1 VSRLS
6 HTLARGVEARRTTSS
21 HRRSREA
28 VLSSL
33 LAKRA
38 AAHRAGL
45 HQLEKQLRSQI
56 LWGLPMIR
64 VMDEPRVQDN
74 ESDVCPPGL

>member
-6 HTLARGVEARRTTSS
+6 HTLSRGIEARRTTSA
-21 HRRSREA
+21 HRSSRQA
-28 VLSSL
+28 ILSSL

-45 HQLEKQLRSQI
+45 HQLERQLRSQI

-64 VMDEPRVQDN
+64 LVDEPQIQEN
-74 ESDVCPPGL
+74 EADDDPPVL